1 MSDLRVPLDDVVA
14 FLDTKLEVHKYD
26 EVGSNGLV
34 LRTSE
39 AVSRVAAAVNTSF
52 HAISRAKFADAD
64 LLLVHHRTWPEIDL
78 ELAPQKLDRL
88 KDNGISLYGAHSA
101 LDGAAGFGNPDL
113 LAAALG
119 VTVHQR
125 FLPYHGGMAGVVG
138 RYDRT
143 FAQLSE
149 RMRDVLG
156 EPIEVWENTPTCQR
170 IAIATGGAGNTSML
184 EAARQHGADTY
195 ITGEGSMYTKLYARE
210 RGINL
215 IFGTHWA
222 TETLGV
228 KALAAQLEE
237 RFGLPWVFIAE
248 QDDIR

>member
-1 MSDLRVPLDDVVA
+1 MSVPLDDVVA
-14 FLDTKLEVHKYD
+14 FLDEKLEVHKFD
-26 EVGSNGLV
+26 EVASNGLV
-34 LRTSE
+34 LRAAET
-39 AVSRVAAAVNTSF
+39 VSRVAAAVNTSF
-52 HAISRAKFADAD
+52 HAMTRAKFADAD
-64 LLLVHHRTWPEIDL
+64 LLIVHHRTWPEIDL

-101 LDGAAGFGNPDL
+101 LDGASGFGNPDL
-113 LAAALG
+113 LATALG
-119 VTVHQR
+119 VIVHDR

-138 RYDRT
+138 RHDRT
-143 FAQLSE
+143 FAQLCE

-156 EPIEVWENTPTCQR
+156 EPIEAWENAPTCKR
-170 IAIATGGAGNTSML
+170 IAIATGGAGNTTML
-184 EAARQHGADTY
+184 EAARQRGADTY
-195 ITGEGSMYTKLYARE
+195 VTGEGSMYTKLYARE

-215 IFGTHWA
+215 IFGSHWA

-228 KALAAQLEE
+228 KSLASQLEE

>member
-1 MSDLRVPLDDVVA
+1 MSVPLDDVVA
-14 FLDTKLEVHKYD
+14 FLDVKLEVHLFD
-26 EVGSNGLV
+26 EIASNGLV
-34 LRTSE
+34 LGASDT
-39 AVSRVAAAVNTSF
+39 VSRVAAAVNTSF

-64 LLLVHHRTWPEIDL
+64 LLLVHHRSWPAIDL

-101 LDGAAGFGNPDL
+101 LDGASGFGNPDL

-119 VTVHQR
+119 VIVDER
-125 FLPYHGGMAGVVG
+125 FLPYHGGLAGVVG
-138 RYDRT
+138 RHGRT

-156 EPIEVWENTPTCQR
+156 EPIEAWENTPTCKR
-170 IAIATGGAGNTSML
+170 IAIATGGAGNTSLL
-184 EAARQHGADTY
+184 EEARQHGADTY
-195 ITGEGSMYTKLYARE
+195 VTGEGSMYTKLYARE

-215 IFGTHWA
+215 IFGSHWA

-228 KALAAQLEE
+228 KALASQLEE
-237 RFGLPWVFIAE
+237 RFGLSWVFIAE

>member
-1 MSDLRVPLDDVVA
+1 MSVPLDDVVA
-14 FLDTKLEVHKYD
+14 FLDAQLEVDTFD

-34 LRTSE
+34 LRAGN
-39 AVSRVAAAVNTSF
+39 AVSRVACAVNTSF
-52 HAISRAKFADAD
+52 HAISRAKFTDAD
-64 LLLVHHRTWPEIDL
+64 LLIVHHRTWPEIDL
-78 ELAPQKLDRL
+78 DLAPQKLDRL

-119 VTVHQR
+119 VIVQDR
-125 FLPYHGGMAGVVG
+125 FLPYHGGMAGIVG
-138 RYDRT
+138 RHDRT
-143 FAQLSE
+143 FAQLAE
-149 RMRDVLG
+149 RARDVLG
-156 EPIEVWENTPTCQR
+156 ESLEVWENVPTCKR
-170 IAIATGGAGNTSML
+170 VAIATGGAGNTTML

-195 ITGEGSMYTKLYARE
+195 VTGEGSMYTKLYARE

-228 KALAAQLEE
+228 KALASQLEE

>member
-1 MSDLRVPLDDVVA
+1 MSVPLDDVVA
-14 FLDTKLEVHKYD
+14 FLDVKLEVHAFD
-26 EVGSNGLV
+26 EIASNGLV
-34 LRTSE
+34 LRASDT
-39 AVSRVAAAVNTSF
+39 VNRVAAAVNTSF
-52 HAISRAKFADAD
+52 HAISRAKFAYAD
-64 LLLVHHRTWPEIDL
+64 LLIVHHRSWPEIDL

-101 LDGAAGFGNPDL
+101 LDGASGFGNPDL

-119 VTVHQR
+119 VMVDER
-125 FLPYHGGMAGVVG
+125 FLPYHGGLAGVVG
-138 RYDRT
+138 RHDRT

-156 EPIEVWENTPTCQR
+156 EPIEAWENTPTCKR

-184 EAARQHGADTY
+184 EEARQHGADTY
-195 ITGEGSMYTKLYARE
+195 VTGEGSMYTKLYARE

-215 IFGTHWA
+215 IFGSHWA

-228 KALAAQLEE
+228 KALASQLEE
-237 RFGLPWVFIAE
+237 RFGLSWVFIAE

>member
-1 MSDLRVPLDDVVA
+1 VSVPLDDIVA
-14 FLDTKLEVHKYD
+14 YLDDRLETEKFN

-34 LRTSE
+34 LRSGET
-39 AVSRVAAAVNTSF
+39 VSRVACAVNTSF
-52 HAISRAKFADAD
+52 HAITRAKFTDSD
-64 LLLVHHRTWPEIDL
+64 LLIVHHRTWPEIDL
-78 ELAPQKLDRL
+78 ELEPQKLDRL

-101 LDGAAGFGNPDL
+101 LDGASGFGNPDL
-113 LAAALG
+113 LAARLG
-119 VTVHQR
+119 VIVQER
-125 FLPYHGGMAGVVG
+125 FLAYHGGMAGIVG
-138 RYDRT
+138 RHDRT
-143 FAQLSE
+143 FAQLAE
-149 RMRDVLG
+149 RMRDVLAVPV
-156 EPIEVWENTPTCQR
+156 EAWENAPSCKR
-170 IAIATGGAGNTSML
+170 VAIATGGAGMTTMV
-184 EAARQHGADTY
+184 EEARQHGADTY

-228 KALAAQLEE
+228 KALASQVEE

>member
-1 MSDLRVPLDDVVA
+1 VSVPLDDVVA
-14 FLDTKLEVHKYD
+14 FLDGKLEVHKFD
-26 EVGSNGLV
+26 EVASNGLV
-34 LRTSE
+34 LRASE
-39 AVSRVAAAVNTSF
+39 TVSRVACAVNTSF
-52 HAISRAKFADAD
+52 HAITRAKFTDAD
-64 LLLVHHRTWPEIDL
+64 LLIVHHRSWQHIDL
-78 ELAPQKLDRL
+78 ELEPQKLDRL

-119 VTVHQR
+119 VIVDER

-138 RYDRT
+138 RHDRT
-143 FAQLSE
+143 FAELSA
-149 RMRDVLG
+149 RMRDALG
-156 EPIEVWENTPTCQR
+156 EPIEAWENVPTCKR
-170 IAIATGGAGNTSML
+170 VAIATGGAGYTNML
-184 EAARQHGADTY
+184 EEARQHGADTY

-215 IFGTHWA
+215 VFGTHWA

-228 KALAAQLEE
+228 KGLASQLQE

>member
-1 MSDLRVPLDDVVA
+1 MTVPLDAVVA
-14 FLDTKLEVHKYD
+14 FLDAKLEVHRFD

-34 LRTSE
+34 LRSSE
-39 AVSRVAAAVNTSF
+39 SVSRIAAAVNTSF

-78 ELAPQKLDRL
+78 DLAPQKLDRL

-119 VTVHQR
+119 VIVRER

-138 RYDRT
+138 RHDRT
-143 FAQLSE
+143 FAQLCDRS
-149 RMRDVLG
+149 RDVLG
-156 EPIEVWENTPTCQR
+156 EPIEAWENLPTCAR
-170 IAIATGGAGNTSML
+170 VAIATGGAGNTTML
-184 EAARQHGADTY
+184 EAARQAGADTY

-215 IFGTHWA
+215 IFGSHWA

>member
-1 MSDLRVPLDDVVA
+1 MSVPLDNVVA
-14 FLDTKLEVHKYD
+14 FLDAKLETHTFD
-26 EVGSNGLV
+26 EEGSNGLV
-34 LRTSE
+34 LRGSE
-39 AVSRVAAAVNTSF
+39 TVSRVACAVNTSF
-52 HAISRAKFADAD
+52 HAITRAKFTDAD
-64 LLLVHHRTWPEIDL
+64 LLIVHHRTWAHIDL
-78 ELAPQKLDRL
+78 DLMPQKLDRL

-119 VTVHQR
+119 VMVEER
-125 FLPYHGGMAGVVG
+125 FLAYHGGMAGVVG
-138 RYDRT
+138 RHDRT
-143 FAQLSE
+143 FAELSA
-149 RMRDVLG
+149 RMRDALG
-156 EPIEVWENTPTCQR
+156 EPIDAWENVPTCKR
-170 IAIATGGAGNTSML
+170 VAIATGGAGNTSML
-184 EAARQHGADTY
+184 EEARQRGADTY

-215 IFGTHWA
+215 IFGSHWA

-228 KALAAQLEE
+228 KGLASQLQE

>member
-1 MSDLRVPLDDVVA
+1 MSVPIDDIVT
-14 FLDTKLEVHKYD
+14 FLDAKLQTHTYD
-26 EVGSNGLV
+26 EVASNGLV
-34 LRTSE
+34 LRASE
-39 AVSRVAAAVNTSF
+39 SVSRVAAAVNTSF
-52 HAISRAKFADAD
+52 HAITRAKFADAD

-119 VTVHQR
+119 VIVHGR
-125 FLPYHGGMAGVVG
+125 FHPYHGGMAGVVG
-138 RYDRT
+138 RHDRT
-143 FAQLSE
+143 FAQLAE
-149 RMRDVLG
+149 RARDVLG
-156 EPIEVWENTPTCQR
+156 VSIEAWENVPVCKR
-170 IAIATGGAGNTSML
+170 VAIATGGAGSTATL
-184 EAARQHGADTY
+184 EEARRQGADTY
-195 ITGEGSMYTKLYARE
+195 VTGEGSMYTKLYARE

-228 KALAAQLEE
+228 KALASQLEE
-237 RFGLPWVFIAE
+237 RFRLPWVFIAE